1 MVIALLSS
9 QLRKETLL
17 FDIKSGWPIYCI
29 HVLFVHRLWWRIK
42 CHNKQSLL
50 TISIIKT
57 MLNLCS
63 NIYERLFYH
72 ILCLHLRDT
81 KWRKKFSNG
90 PKLTHQ
96 MGRQVLFNFLSKRK
110 RPLTINKFA
119 LLWGEAQ
126 LCLPYVCLQKKIA
139 YSYPKV
145 TYSYHKLT

>member
-1 MVIALLSS
+1 MFKLLHVVVVTKNQTVNYCFTFNSHHIWEE
-9 QLRKETLL
+9 R
-17 FDIKSGWPIYCI
+17 DIRHKRGWCRHYYCI

-96 MGRQVLFNFLSKRK
+96 MGRQVLFNFPSK

-126 LCLPYVCLQKKIA
+126 LCLPYDC
-139 YSYPKV
+139 
-145 TYSYHKLT
+145 